1 MSLAK
6 GKRTAEWLNIG
17 INKPIII
24 MIIIYWAPSLH
35 QMQSWIPYMCF
46 FNPYNTPGDRH
57 NYLYFTEV
65 CLLSQW
71 LISAITIEYQ
81 VHHPKWW
88 HELRGLQARFTQFR
102 NFSSFFQFSG
112 QHLLPPL
119 FIQQMFIEHIL
130 CQAGTR
136 HWVDGCEQSS
146 QSSCPPGACL
156 LGWSLNFYKNMVR
169 KKQQN

>member
-88 HELRGLQARFTQFR
+88 HELWDCRPDSHSSETFLLL
-102 NFSSFFQFSG
+102 FSSFLASTFS
-112 QHLLPPL
+112 LLYS
-119 FIQQMFIEHIL
+119 FNK
-130 CQAGTR
+130 
-136 HWVDGCEQSS
+136 
-146 QSSCPPGACL
+146 CL
-156 LGWSLNFYKNMVR
+156 LSTYYARQALGIEYTVANKAVR
-169 KKQQN
+169 VFALLELAF